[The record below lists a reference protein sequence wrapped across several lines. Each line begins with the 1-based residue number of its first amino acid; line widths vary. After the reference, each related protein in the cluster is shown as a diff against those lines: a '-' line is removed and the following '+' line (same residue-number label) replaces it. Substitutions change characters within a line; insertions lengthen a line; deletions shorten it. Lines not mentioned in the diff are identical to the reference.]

1 MTIFAVVIAIAL
13 SGLPAAPEKQADFDP
28 QAAAVNRAD
37 QLVADGKLEEAT
49 RILDPALEA
58 YQRQFGS
65 ETRAIY
71 CSESP
76 QEVLLYMAMAATV
89 KKSAIA
95 IGPGWCKTLFLKGYI
110 LDDGHHFSEAAA
122 LLERAIAMAPHNAHY
137 LNELGFAY
145 QQQHNWPASDATY
158 RRADES
164 AEYDAASMKVERG
177 RAWRGLG
184 YNLVEEGKLDEAEAM
199 YRKCLEL
206 DPDDAK
212 SQGEL
217 RSIGEQRKRHT

>member
-1 MTIFAVVIAIAL
+1 MTLLVITAAMVLAAV
-13 SGLPAAPEKQADFDP
+13 PAPGKQADPDP
-28 QAAAVNRAD
+28 QAAAVDRAD
-37 QLVADGKLEEAT
+37 QLVSDGKLSEAIP
-49 RILDPALEA
+49 ILDTVLDA
-58 YQRQFGS
+58 YQRQYAS
-65 ETRAIY
+65 EKRAIY
-71 CSESP
+71 CSSSTAET
-76 QEVLLYMAMAATV
+76 LLYMVEAATA

-95 IGPGWCKTLFLKGYI
+95 IGPGRCRALFLKAYV

-122 LLERAIAMAPHNAHY
+122 LLERATAMAPHHAHY

-145 QQQHNWPASDATY
+145 QQQHNWSASDAIY

-164 AEYDAASMKVERG
+164 AEFDSASLKVERG

-199 YRKCLEL
+199 YRKCIEL
-206 DPDDAK
+206 DPGDTK

-217 RSIGEQRKRHT
+217 RWIAEQRKRRT

>member
-1 MTIFAVVIAIAL
+1 MTLLVIAAAMVL
-13 SGLPAAPEKQADFDP
+13 AAVPATPGKQADSDP
-28 QAAAVNRAD
+28 QAAAVDRAD
-37 QLVADGKLEEAT
+37 QLVSDGKLGEAT
-49 RILDPALEA
+49 PILDTTLDA
-58 YQRQFGS
+58 YQRRFAS
-65 ETRAIY
+65 EKRAIY
-71 CSESP
+71 CSSSYAET
-76 QEVLLYMAMAATV
+76 LLYLMEAATA

-95 IGPGWCKTLFLKGYI
+95 IGPGWCRALFLKGYI

-122 LLERAIAMAPHNAHY
+122 LLERATAMAPHHAHY

-145 QQQHNWPASDATY
+145 QQQHNWSASDATY

-164 AEYDAASMKVERG
+164 AEFDSASLKVERG

-206 DPDDAK
+206 DPGDTK

-217 RSIGEQRKRHT
+217 RWIAEQRKRHT

>member
-1 MTIFAVVIAIAL
+1 MTIFAVAIAIAL
-13 SGLPAAPEKQADFDP
+13 AGLPAAPEKQTDFDP
-28 QAAAVNRAD
+28 QAAAVNRAER
-37 QLVADGKLEEAT
+37 LVADGKLDEAT
-49 RILDPALEA
+49 LVLDPALEA

-76 QEVLLYMAMAATV
+76 AEALQYMTMSATA
-89 KKSAIA
+89 KKSAVA
-95 IGPGWCKTLFLKGYI
+95 IGAGWCTALFLKGYI
-110 LDDGHHFSEAAA
+110 LDDGHHYSDAAV
-122 LLERAIAMAPHNAHY
+122 LLERAVTMAPHHAHY

-145 QQQHNWPASDATY
+145 QRQRNWPASDATY
-158 RRADES
+158 RRAAES
-164 AEYDAASMKVERG
+164 AAFDAASLKVERG

-206 DPDDAK
+206 DPNDTK

-217 RSIGEQRKRHT
+217 RWIAEQRKRHG